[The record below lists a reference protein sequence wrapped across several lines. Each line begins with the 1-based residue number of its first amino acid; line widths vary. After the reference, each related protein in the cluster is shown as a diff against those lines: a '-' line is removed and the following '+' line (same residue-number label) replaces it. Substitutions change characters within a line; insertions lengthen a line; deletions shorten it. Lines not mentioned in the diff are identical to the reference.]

1 MPKTYQER
9 FLRLFKLNQ
18 FQKMQVMNRKKHKQ
32 KVNTLVRTKV
42 FTFWSLSSTASIYFN
57 FDTNK
62 NYQQDYSNN
71 SVYFTYTYL
80 GLKQG
85 IYVVLHLPLHLL
97 LHRHRRHHHH
107 HHYHL
112 VDWKNLCVNQLLSLV
127 GVSAPKR

>member
-1 MPKTYQER
+1 MTKTYQER

-18 FQKMQVMNRKKHKQ
+18 FQKMQVMNRKKLKQ

-42 FTFWSLSSTASIYFN
+42 FTFLSLSSTASIYFN

-97 LHRHRRHHHH
+97 LHRHRHHHH
-107 HHYHL
+107 HHLYHL
-112 VDWKNLCVNQLLSLV
+112 VD
-127 GVSAPKR
+127 